1 LVDSDQQCFDGEAV
15 ALEYSTESWRR
26 EPIKNKEQEMKK
38 FVIFHYGFEM
48 PTPEIMQEWSK
59 WFASLGDKMVDPG
72 SPLGPGREIS
82 RSGTT
87 ELPVDKEALTGYTI
101 INATSLD
108 EAEKIAKGCPMI
120 TSVRVYEAM
129 SM

>member
-1 LVDSDQQCFDGEAV
+1 LS
-15 ALEYSTESWRR
+15 R
-26 EPIKNKEQEMKK
+26 EQIKNKEKEMKK

-48 PTPEIMQEWSK
+48 PTPEIMEAWSK

-82 RSGTT
+82 RSGTK
-87 ELPVDKEALTGYTI
+87 ELPLGMESLTGYCI
-101 INATSLD
+101 INADSLD
-108 EAEKIAKGCPMI
+108 EAEKIAKGCPII

>member
-1 LVDSDQQCFDGEAV
+1 
-15 ALEYSTESWRR
+15 
-26 EPIKNKEQEMKK
+26 MKK
-38 FVIFHYGFEM
+38 FVIFHYGFEN
-48 PTPEIMQEWSK
+48 PTKEIMDAWGN
-59 WFASLGDKMVDPG
+59 WFASIGDKIVDPG

-82 RSGTT
+82 PSGIK
-87 ELPVDKEALTGYTI
+87 ELPMGLESLTGYTVI
-101 INATSLD
+101 SADNMD

>member
-1 LVDSDQQCFDGEAV
+1 
-15 ALEYSTESWRR
+15 
-26 EPIKNKEQEMKK
+26 MKK

-48 PTPEIMQEWSK
+48 PTQEIMDAWGK
-59 WFASLGDKMVDPG
+59 WFASIGDPG

-82 RSGTT
+82 RSGTKDM
-87 ELPVDKEALTGYTI
+87 PVGMESLTGYTV
-101 INATSLD
+101 INAESID
-108 EAEKIAKGCPMI
+108 EAEKIAQGCPMI